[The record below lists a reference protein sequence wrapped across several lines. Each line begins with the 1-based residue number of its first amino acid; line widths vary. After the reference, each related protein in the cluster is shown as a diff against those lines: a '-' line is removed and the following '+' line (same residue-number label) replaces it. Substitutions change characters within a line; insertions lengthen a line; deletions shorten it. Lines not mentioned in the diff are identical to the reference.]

1 MHKILLP
8 APEIGSYS
16 AFLFL
21 GLFGGYLIA
30 RWRAVRGGIKGSHI
44 DNLALLISIVS
55 LFGARFFSWLFF
67 FPPGISLWKA
77 FTNSGGG
84 MVFYGGM
91 IFGILTAIIYARWAR
106 LPLGNLL
113 DVFAPGLALGLALG
127 RVGCF
132 MAGCCWGDPCIS
144 SDDWSKASVASL
156 SWQMRTA
163 SFISGPHFPLAVR
176 FPAGAGAYE
185 QHLKLGLIG
194 SQAKLSQPVHP
205 VQLYEAALAFAL
217 CVLLHRNFEKRRWHG
232 QVVCLF
238 VLSYSVIRFGTEF
251 LRADNAPQYLG
262 LTLSQV
268 ISLVMGTIA
277 AIVCL
282 AQKSRPVPTDKR
294 AEDRQAEI
302 SKVETAVGC

>member
-1 MHKILLP
+1 MHKILLS

-30 RWRAVRGGIKGSHI
+30 RWQAARAGIKGSHI
-44 DNLALLISIVS
+44 DNLALLVSIFS

-91 IFGILTAIIYARWAR
+91 IFGIFTAIIYARWAR

-144 SDDWSKASVASL
+144 PNDWSKASLPNL

-163 SFISGPHFPLAVR
+163 PFMSGPRFPLAVR
-176 FPAGAGAYE
+176 FPEGAGAYE
-185 QHLKLGLIG
+185 QHLKLGLID
-194 SQAKLSQPVHP
+194 SRARLSQPVHP
-205 VQLYEAALAFAL
+205 VQLYEAALAFGL
-217 CVLLHRNFEKRRWHG
+217 CVWLLLTFAKRRWHG
-232 QVVCLF
+232 QVVCMF

-262 LTLSQV
+262 MTLSQV
-268 ISLVMGTIA
+268 ISLVMGA
-277 AIVCL
+277 VVAIVWL
-282 AQKSRPVPTDKR
+282 AQKSRSVPSEKR
-294 AEDRQAEI
+294 AEDREAEI